1 MKPPHPPLHG
11 IRILTVEHVGAGPYG
26 TMFLAGLGAEVIKI
40 ENAATGGDVAR
51 HTGPRFLGEDDSEY
65 FQCLNLWKKSV
76 SLDLAKDFEKFKTLV
91 ARADAVV
98 NNLRGDVPAK
108 LGLDY
113 KTLSKTNEKLVCLHI
128 SAYGRDNERASWP
141 GYDFLMQAEAGLM
154 DLTGEPDGAPSRFG
168 TSVIDFM
175 TGMTGAAA
183 LLACILRAKATGK
196 GCDVDASLFDVA
208 LHQLNYMGTWHLN
221 GGEAHSRQPRS
232 AHYSLTP
239 VQTFRTAD
247 GWIFV
252 MCMKDSF
259 WASLCA
265 ALARPDLAQDARFA
279 TMAARLENRAALTA
293 ILDGDFR
300 KKATA
305 DWLKLLSGRVPVGPV
320 NDMRQAI
327 ENPFVAASGMI
338 QSIPHPKV
346 RALRVFTLPVKIDG
360 ERPQAVVAE
369 PLKR

>member
-1 MKPPHPPLHG
+1 VKPLEG

-65 FQCLNLWKKSV
+65 FQCLNLWKKSI
-76 SLDLAKDFEKFKTLV
+76 SLDLARQAREFRELV
-91 ARADAVV
+91 KSADAVV

-113 KTLSKTNEKLVCLHI
+113 KSLSSVNEKIVCLHI

-154 DLTGEPDGAPSRFG
+154 DLTGEPEGAPSRFG
-168 TSVIDFM
+168 TSVIDFS

-183 LLACILRAKATGK
+183 LLACLLRAKTTGK
-196 GCDVDASLFDVA
+196 GCDVDTSLFDVA
-208 LHQLNYMGTWHLN
+208 LHQLNYMGTWYLN

-239 VQTFRTAD
+239 VQTYRTAD

-252 MCMKDSF
+252 MCMKESF
-259 WASLCA
+259 WAALCD
-265 ALARPDLAQDARFA
+265 ALGLKLDARFSS
-279 TMAARLENRAALTA
+279 MAERLKNRAALTKV
-293 ILDGDFR
+293 LDGEFQ
-300 KKATA
+300 KKSTSE
-305 DWLKLLSGRVPVGPV
+305 WLKALSGRVPVGPV
-320 NDMRQAI
+320 NDMRKAL
-327 ENPFVAASGMI
+327 ENPFVAASGMV
-338 QSIPHPKV
+338 QSIDHPKK
-346 RALRVFTLPVKIDG
+346 RGLRVFTLPVKIDG
-360 ERPQAVVAE
+360 ERPQAVAAE
-369 PLKR
+369 PLKK

>member
-1 MKPPHPPLHG
+1 VKPLEG
-11 IRILTVEHVGAGPYG
+11 LRILTVEHFGAGPYG
-26 TMFLAGLGAEVIKI
+26 TMFLAGLGAEVVKV
-40 ENAATGGDVAR
+40 ENAATGGDTSR
-51 HTGPRFLGEDDSEY
+51 HVGPRFLGADDSEY

-76 SLDLAKDFEKFKTLV
+76 SLDLAQDQDKFHALV
-91 ARADAVV
+91 RDADAVV

-108 LGLDY
+108 LGLDFQTL
-113 KTLSKTNEKLVCLHI
+113 KTIKPSIVCLHI

-168 TSVIDFM
+168 TSVIDFS
-175 TGMTGAAA
+175 TGMTGVAA
-183 LLACILRAKATGK
+183 LLACLLRAKTTGK
-196 GCDVDASLFDVA
+196 GCDVDTCLFDVA
-208 LHQLNYMGTWHLN
+208 LHQLNYMGTWYLN

-252 MCMKDSF
+252 MCMKDAF
-259 WASLCA
+259 WHQLTQ
-265 ALARPDLAQDARFA
+265 ALGRADLGNDARFS
-279 TMAARLENRAALTA
+279 TMPGRLENRAALTA
-293 ILDGDFR
+293 LLDGEFQR
-300 KKATA
+300 KPTA
-305 DWLKLLSGRVPVGPV
+305 QWLKMLSGRVPVGPV
-320 NDMRQAI
+320 NDMKKAVA
-327 ENPFVAASGMI
+327 NPFVASSGMVQTI
-338 QSIPHPKV
+338 QHPKNPV
-346 RALRVFTLPVKIDG
+346 LRVFTLPVKIDG

>member
-1 MKPPHPPLHG
+1 VKPLEG
-11 IRILTVEHVGAGPYG
+11 IRILTLENFGAGPYG
-26 TMFLAGLGAEVIKI
+26 TMFLAGLGAEVIKV
-40 ENAATGGDVAR
+40 ENPGSGGDASR
-51 HTGPRFLGEDDSEY
+51 HVGPHFLGEDDSVY

-76 SLDLAKDFEKFKTLV
+76 SLDLTKDRDAFHALV
-91 ARADAVV
+91 RDADAVV

-113 KTLSKTNEKLVCLHI
+113 KSLSPVNSRIVCLHI

-168 TSVIDFM
+168 TSVIDFS
-175 TGMTGAAA
+175 TGMTGVAA
-183 LLACILRAKATGK
+183 LLACLLRAQKTGK
-196 GCDVDASLFDVA
+196 GCDVDASLFDTA
-208 LHQLNYMGTWHLN
+208 LHQLNYMGTWYLN

-259 WASLCA
+259 WAGLCG
-265 ALARPDLAQDARFA
+265 ALSRPDLARDARFA
-279 TMAARLENRAALTA
+279 TMAARLENRAALTRL
-293 ILDGDFR
+293 LDEIFQTR
-300 KKATA
+300 STSEWVQA
-305 DWLKLLSGRVPVGPV
+305 LSGRVPVGPV
-320 NDMRQAI
+320 NDMEQALA
-327 ENPFVAASGMI
+327 NPFVAATGMVRPM
-338 QSIPHPKV
+338 QHPHK
-346 RALRVFTLPVKIDG
+346 ALRVLTLPVKIDG
-360 ERPQAVVAE
+360 ERPQPRPAD
-369 PLKR
+369 PLKK

>member
-1 MKPPHPPLHG
+1 MKPLEG
-11 IRILTVEHVGAGPYG
+11 IRIVTVEHFGAGPYG
-26 TMFLAGLGAEVIKI
+26 TMFLAGLGAEVIKV
-40 ENAATGGDVAR
+40 ENAASGGDASR
-51 HTGPRFLGEDDSEY
+51 HVGPRFLGEDDSEY

-76 SLDLAKDFEKFKTLV
+76 SLDLTKDFEKFKALV
-91 ARADAVV
+91 ASADAVV

-113 KTLSKTNEKLVCLHI
+113 KSLSKTNEKLVCLHI

-168 TSVIDFM
+168 TSAIDFM

-183 LLACILRAKATGK
+183 LLACILRARTTGK
-196 GCDVDASLFDVA
+196 GCDVDANLFDVA
-208 LHQLNYMGTWHLN
+208 LHQLNYMGTWYLN

-247 GWIFV
+247 GWIYV

-259 WASLCA
+259 WHNLTQV
-265 ALARPDLAQDARFA
+265 LERTDLATDARFS
-279 TMAARLENRAALTA
+279 TMAARLANRETLTEV
-293 ILDGDFR
+293 LDGEFR
-300 KKATA
+300 RKTTA
-305 DWLKLLSGRVPVGPV
+305 DWLQRLSGRVPVGPV
-320 NDMRQAI
+320 NDMRKAI

-338 QSIPHPKV
+338 QSIQHPKK
-346 RALRVFTLPVKIDG
+346 RGLRVFTLPVKIDG

>member
-1 MKPPHPPLHG
+1 VKPLEG
-11 IRILTVEHVGAGPYG
+11 IRVLTLENFGAGPYG
-26 TMFLAGLGAEVIKI
+26 TMFLAGLGAEVIKV
-40 ENAATGGDVAR
+40 ENPAVGGDASR
-51 HTGPRFLGEDDSEY
+51 HVGPRFLGKDDSEY
-65 FQCLNLWKKSV
+65 FQCLNLCKKSV
-76 SLDLAKDFEKFKTLV
+76 SLDLTRDKEAFHTLV
-91 ARADAVV
+91 KDADAVV

-113 KTLSKTNEKLVCLHI
+113 RSLCHINPALVCLHI

-141 GYDFLMQAEAGLM
+141 GYDFLMQAETGLM

-168 TSVIDFM
+168 TSMIDFM

-208 LHQLNYMGTWHLN
+208 LHQLNYMGTWYLN

-239 VQTFRTAD
+239 VQTYRTAD
-247 GWIFV
+247 GWIYV

-259 WASLCA
+259 WQNLTA
-265 ALARPDLAQDARFA
+265 ALGRADLGADARFA
-279 TMAARLENRAALTA
+279 TMAARLENRAALTEA
-293 ILDGDFR
+293 LDREFQGKTTIR
-300 KKATA
+300 WVKE
-305 DWLKLLSGRVPVGPV
+305 LSGRVPVGPV
-320 NDMRQAI
+320 NDMRQAL
-327 ENPFVAASGMI
+327 ENPFVAASGMVQTI
-338 QSIPHPKV
+338 DHPQK
-346 RALRVFTLPVKIDG
+346 RGLRVFALPVKIDG